1 VTASMNR
8 RVFLAAT
15 GGAALVLAVV
25 PEASAEAPAAG
36 AAPPGAATTDGFAP
50 NAFAPNA
57 FVRVERDGRVEVTVP
72 RTEIGQGVRTSLA
85 MLVAEELAVPFAAV
99 RVRTAEADPRY
110 GGQMT
115 AGSTSIRILFTPL
128 RRAGATGRALLVRA
142 AAVRWGVPDAECRAV
157 EGRVVHP
164 RFGMLPYGLLLAEAA
179 ALDPATVP
187 VTLLPRSEWRII
199 GRTRR
204 RVDNVDVL
212 TGRARYG
219 LDVVR
224 PDGLVAVLARPP
236 LIGATPGQVDDSA
249 ALAVPGVVAV
259 HRLPTGVAVLA
270 ENTAAALRGRERLAV
285 TWTGGDPSAS
295 SADWLDELARAV
307 PEPPQAPPGT
317 PFSASFRMP
326 MLAHACMEPINA
338 TAHVTGDAVAVWVPT
353 QVPEVV
359 QQQAAELTGVDPTR
373 VRVEI
378 PLGGGGFG
386 RRAETDVTEEAIRLS
401 ALVHRPVKVM
411 WTRDDDTRHG
421 SMRPASAHTLH
432 AVLDDDGTPVWRHH
446 AFATWPLTVAP
457 FFDRPE
463 LIVQS
468 GDRFRY
474 DVPGTVVAEVLPAPL
489 RTGFWRSVY
498 AGQLVVAEEMF
509 LTAIALHGGL
519 DQVAL
524 RRDLLAG
531 QPRLLACL
539 EAAASAFGW
548 GRALSAGHG
557 AGVACLDEYGSAVAV
572 VAEVDC
578 SGAQPRAVRVVVAVD
593 VGVAVN
599 PGGLEAQVHGGV
611 ADAVSTV
618 LGARI
623 TVRDGAVVQS
633 SFRDYAWLRID
644 RAPRVEV
651 VLVPST
657 AEPGGA
663 GELSYPP
670 AAAALA
676 GAVHAATGRRPA
688 GLPVVGEIG

>member
-1 VTASMNR
+1 MNR
-8 RVFLAAT
+8 RVFLSAT

-25 PEASAEAPAAG
+25 PEAAADARTG
-36 AAPPGAATTDGFAP
+36 TAAPGASGTGGE
-50 NAFAPNA
+50 FAPNA

-72 RTEIGQGVRTSLA
+72 RTDIGQGVRTSLA

-115 AGSTSIRILFTPL
+115 AGSTSVRFLFTPL
-128 RRAGATGRALLVRA
+128 RRAGATGRVLLVRA
-142 AAVRWGVPDAECRAV
+142 AALRWGVPDAECRAV
-157 EGRVVHP
+157 DGRVVHP
-164 RFGMLPYGLLLAEAA
+164 RSGMLPYGRLLADAA

-187 VTLLPRSEWRII
+187 VTLVPRDEWKII
-199 GRTRR
+199 GRRRR
-204 RVDNVDVL
+204 RVDNADVV

-219 LDVVR
+219 MDVAR
-224 PDGLVAVLARPP
+224 PDGLVAVVARPP
-236 LIGATPGQVDDSA
+236 LIGASAEQVDAAA
-249 ALAVPGVVAV
+249 ALAVPDVVAV
-259 HRLPTGVAVLA
+259 ERLPSGVAVLA
-270 ENTAAALRGRERLAV
+270 RHTAAALRGRERLAV
-285 TWTGGDPSAS
+285 TWAGGDPTAS
-295 SADWLDELARAV
+295 SADWLDELAEAV
-307 PEPPQAPPGT
+307 PAAPEAPPGT

-338 TAHVTGDAVAVWVPT
+338 TAHVTDDAVHVWVPT
-353 QVPEVV
+353 QFPEGV
-359 QQQAAELTGVDPTR
+359 QQQAAELTGIDVSR

-386 RRAETDVTEEAIRLS
+386 RRSETDVTEEAIRLS
-401 ALVHRPVKVM
+401 ALARRPVKVM
-411 WTRDDDTRHG
+411 WSRDDDTRHG

-432 AVLDDDGTPVWRHH
+432 AVLDERGMPVWRHH

-457 FFDRPE
+457 FFGRPE
-463 LIVQS
+463 LIVQN

-474 DVPGTVVAEVLPAPL
+474 AVPGTVTARVLPAPL

-498 AGQLVVAEEMF
+498 AGQVVVAEEMF
-509 LTAIALHGGL
+509 LTALAVRGGL

-531 QPRLLACL
+531 EPRLLACL

-548 GRALSAGHG
+548 GATLPAGHG
-557 AGVACLDEYGSAVAV
+557 AGVACLDDYGSAVAV

-578 SGAQPRAVRVVVAVD
+578 SGERPRAVRVVVAVD
-593 VGVAVN
+593 VGVVVN
-599 PGGLEAQVHGGV
+599 PSGLEAQVQGGV

-618 LGARI
+618 LGAQI
-623 TVRDGAVVQS
+623 TVRQGAVVQS

-651 VLVPST
+651 VLVPSS

-670 AAAALA
+670 SAAALA
-676 GAVHAATGRRPA
+676 GAVHAATGRLPA